1 MNTIIYTNQVI
12 FQSIYTLLVV
22 IGIIA
27 IFLVERMILKK
38 EDLKKTFVF
47 LIYIISLIFLFLGI
61 GGILWIWN
69 YNFSNYFSSIGTD
82 VTTFIEASIGRIVG
96 SLVTIFISLS
106 ITKISKMTLNKFG
119 NKPGARQKRKKTIA
133 KVTASMIKYLVSIIM
148 ILIVLGIWG
157 FNVAPAIAGLGI
169 LGLVIGLGAQK
180 FINDLITGFFIIF
193 EQHFDVGDIVEI
205 QGFKGEVTSIGL
217 KTTKIRNWKGDVK
230 IINNGDVSN
239 LINFSKNLSTAVV
252 EFGIAYKEDIQKTID
267 ILTIELPKLKPLYPD
282 IIEDPKVVGVIE
294 LANSSVNLR
303 VIAKTVN
310 EQHYAIER
318 MLRLK
323 IKEILDQNGI
333 EIPFPQVVVHQSKS

>member
-1 MNTIIYTNQVI
+1 MNIIILTNQVI

-22 IGIIA
+22 VAIIA
-27 IFLVERMILKK
+27 IFLLERAILKK
-38 EDLKKTFVF
+38 EDLKKAFVF
-47 LIYIISLIFLFLGI
+47 FIYIISLIFLFLGV

-69 YNFSNYFSSIGTD
+69 YNFSSYFESIGTD
-82 VTTFIEASIGRIVG
+82 IVAFIEGSIGKIVG

-119 NKPGARQKRKKTIA
+119 NKPGTRQKRKKTIA

-252 EFGIAYKEDIQKTID
+252 DFGIAYKEDVQKTID
-267 ILTIELPKLKPLYPD
+267 LLTIELPKLKQLYPE

-303 VIAKTVN
+303 VIAKTMN

-333 EIPFPQVVVHQSKS
+333 EIPFPQVVVHQGKS